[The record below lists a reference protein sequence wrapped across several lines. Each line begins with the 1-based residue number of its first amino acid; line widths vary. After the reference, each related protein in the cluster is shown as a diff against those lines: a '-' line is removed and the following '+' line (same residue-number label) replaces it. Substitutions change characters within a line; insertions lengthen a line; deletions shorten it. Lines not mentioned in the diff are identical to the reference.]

1 MSARRET
8 CNTKSDTNLHI
19 SPEYSDRGDTYGD
32 DLANTTMG
40 YQPVDKR
47 TFLIANGLICPKDT
61 RNTDVAALFE
71 GLDPE
76 YHSQQPSD
84 DGTIGRQT

>member
-1 MSARRET
+1 MGAWRET
-8 CNTKSDTNLHI
+8 CNAKSDTNLHV
-19 SPEYSDRGDTYGD
+19 SPENSDRGDTYGD
-32 DLANTTMG
+32 DLANTTMVYWPG
-40 YQPVDKR
+40 EKR
-47 TFLIANGLICPKDT
+47 TFLIADRLICPKDT
-61 RNTDVAALFE
+61 RNLDVAALFE